1 MPACIGSYWRDQT
14 GFHRDHSPAPILP
27 HRESESEC
35 SFFWIIFSFFSHSS
49 FRTSELGIMRIFR
62 FVIAASYQMGHFYAA
77 MSNQSLNYLTP
88 GTGLIFNKGSARH
101 RWQSAVFRLGS
112 FFDPWQ
118 VLSFGDK
125 KYLRSLFQFLFRRG
139 PEIAYIVDVSFPRG
153 GKWEIL
159 GAVQKG
165 QNFTLGNRPD
175 GAVMD
180 EGKEVGRSFR
190 ENAKI
195 TSSCLR
201 QTESFRLQPGWKHW
215 KPPPMPKWQNSVQ
228 SLLFVCWETICNNRK
243 QHF

>member
-1 MPACIGSYWRDQT
+1 MTSGKVR
-14 GFHRDHSPAPILP
+14 
-27 HRESESEC
+27 
-35 SFFWIIFSFFSHSS
+35 FSGLDPFSTLDKSS
-49 FRTSELGIMRIFR
+49 VLG
-62 FVIAASYQMGHFYAA
+62 
-77 MSNQSLNYLTP
+77 T
-88 GTGLIFNKGSARH
+88 
-101 RWQSAVFRLGS
+101 
-112 FFDPWQ
+112 
-118 VLSFGDK
+118 K
-125 KYLRSLFQFLFRRG
+125 KYLRSLFQLLFRRG

-228 SLLFVCWETICNNRK
+228 SSLFVCWETICNNRK